1 MKDRQVMMAWT
12 FTRSLIDHA
21 LAELGERVER
31 MDEGRFLR
39 EHEAA
44 HSEPRSP
51 AIDLVASVLEA
62 EWIKRYPR
70 GRDDEGDA

>member
-1 MKDRQVMMAWT
+1 MMTAWT
-12 FTRSLIDHA
+12 FTRSLIEHA

-31 MDEGRFLR
+31 MDEGRFLQ

-44 HSEPRSP
+44 HASPRSP

-62 EWIKRYPR
+62 EWIKRFPT
-70 GRDDEGDA
+70 GRDDD